1 MKLNDVYNYLV
12 VEADEKKKKD
22 DDTTVTV
29 TVSGRG
35 TEDGEKEKEPKGAD
49 IEANGPKEDDADP
62 KDQKARLDAAKNETM
77 KTMRRRVTEV
87 RNKLDKALDEAEDVY
102 QMMDTMDEG
111 MGMGSFSK
119 KLMSAISTGRSAIDK
134 LTEITKKAR

>member
-1 MKLNDVYNYLV
+1 MRLNDVYSYLV
-12 VEADEKKKKD
+12 VEAEEKKKKD

-35 TEDGEKEKEPKGAD
+35 AEEKEPKGAD
-49 IEANGPKEDDADP
+49 IEADGPKEDDADP
-62 KDQKARLDAAKNETM
+62 KDQKARLDTAKSETQ

-102 QMMDTMDEG
+102 QMTESMDETL
-111 MGMGSFSK
+111 GMGSFSK
-119 KLMSAISTGRSAIDK
+119 KLMSAISSGRQAVDK